1 MSWKPSGVT
10 LPAGNLCG
18 LWRSCLSFA
27 HSPCARSTHSARQAA
42 LSLPNPDRMPDEG
55 KPGAEQ
61 WRVCERANT
70 GCGHSV
76 QPGVLAAVVGRA
88 ALGAG
93 TGASSL
99 PDCSWTRRATRSF
112 WCSFCCLEEGDVVA
126 PTNLGMP
133 ATAEPQGVGE
143 ACSLILT
150 TRGLAS
156 RGSMF
161 QLVQSHHLTPASG
174 SQAGPAPLPLPV
186 TWGSCPM
193 QAEGRR
199 SIVLQ
204 LWLRKSWGL
213 GSQKC
218 HCSSL
223 LQSSKW
229 EHVTTHSSVSCQALQ
244 PCSCP
249 LLGGSWILVLCPGRM
264 RLCGQLEGEQGGEV
278 LLSDRT
284 ALQRWDPKR
293 TDSS

>member
-1 MSWKPSGVT
+1 M
-10 LPAGNLCG
+10 C
-18 LWRSCLSFA
+18 
-27 HSPCARSTHSARQAA
+27 
-42 LSLPNPDRMPDEG
+42 D
-55 KPGAEQ
+55 
-61 WRVCERANT
+61 RANT

-112 WCSFCCLEEGDVVA
+112 WCSFWCLEEGDVVA

-161 QLVQSHHLTPASG
+161 QLVQSHHFTPASG

-204 LWLRKSWGL
+204 LWLRKS
-213 GSQKC
+213 
-218 HCSSL
+218 
-223 LQSSKW
+223 
-229 EHVTTHSSVSCQALQ
+229 
-244 PCSCP
+244 
-249 LLGGSWILVLCPGRM
+249 
-264 RLCGQLEGEQGGEV
+264 
-278 LLSDRT
+278 
-284 ALQRWDPKR
+284 
-293 TDSS
+293 